1 VLTPNHYDDGGN
13 RLRLAYLAERGVE
26 IWGPERVY
34 VAPDVPLKNIEA
46 GATLFNATLRGPD
59 LRVGRGSR
67 IGASGHAEITNC
79 QIGRGVELGAGCY
92 EGATLLDGAKVR
104 GFAEL
109 RPGTLLEEQ
118 AEAAHSTAFK
128 NTILTATVVTG
139 SLINYC
145 DIFMSGGFSRDDHS
159 EVGSGVIHFNF
170 DPRGDKYGSLIGDVR
185 GVLLRSAPIFIGGQC
200 GLVAP
205 LHVDFGAVVAA
216 GSMVRRDVPADCV
229 HFEAAGNARV
239 EKFDREVYAGVERK
253 FLTTARLIGNLRALD
268 AWYERVRMPF
278 ADDFEKALY
287 QAARGQ
293 AQSHIAERVKRLGKI
308 VAKLERSLA
317 KSSQGNDAKL
327 LAYHA
332 EHRLILQRRK
342 EIEEVLTS
350 APETAPPPDTFLR
363 QYEQARQSGCHI
375 DAVRKVG
382 DPGAGAAAEWL
393 AAIAAQPVTELA
405 KLFA

>member
-1 VLTPNHYDDGGN
+1 MSKTLPYDDGAN
-13 RLRLAYLAERGVE
+13 RLRVAYLNERGITV
-26 IWGPERVY
+26 WGPERVY
-34 VAPDVPLKNIEA
+34 IAHDVRLENIEP
-46 GATLFNATLRGPD
+46 GAVILNATLSGRN
-59 LRVGRGSR
+59 LRIGRGAL
-67 IGASGHAEITNC
+67 IGTSGHAEVSNC
-79 QIGRGVELGAGCY
+79 QIGRDVELGAGYY
-92 EGATLLDGAKVR
+92 EGVTLLHRAKVR

-145 DIFMSGGFSRDDHS
+145 DIFMSGGLSRDDHS

-229 HFEAAGNARV
+229 HFEASGNAQI
-239 EKFDREVYAGVERK
+239 EKFDREIYAGVERK
-253 FLTTARLIGNLRALD
+253 FFATARLIGNLHSLD
-268 AWYERVRMPF
+268 AWYESVRLPF
-278 ADDFEKALY
+278 ADDFEKPLY
-287 QAARGQ
+287 EAARGQ
-293 AQSHIAERVKRLGKI
+293 IQSHIAERIKRLGKI
-308 VAKLERSLA
+308 TAKLDRSLS
-317 KSSQGNDAKL
+317 KSSAAGDAKL

-332 EHRLILQRRK
+332 EHKLLLKRWK
-342 EIEEVLTS
+342 EIEQTLTA
-350 APETAPPPDTFLR
+350 APSVIAPPEAFLR
-363 QYEQARQSGCHI
+363 QYGKSRESADHI
-375 DAVRKVG
+375 DAVRAVSE
-382 DPGAGAAAEWL
+382 DAAIAAAEWL
-393 AAIAAQPVTELA
+393 AAQAAEPVERLVR
-405 KLFA
+405 LFA